1 MTDQIQTSI
10 DRLRN
15 KALELH
21 QLVVKARHENQMLLN
36 SNQALKDELDQQQ
49 TIGKNL
55 LNENERLNQVIE
67 ASKNQVVEIPFVSQ
81 GRNDEEIDELV
92 KEIFFNGRHYKLL
105 FLLAMQAPMGIP
117 PDLRTNIDFT
127 FLLKNNNAISKLQ
140 SIYFFN

>member
-67 ASKNQVVEIPFVSQ
+67 ASDNYAVSDTQ
-81 GRNDEEIDELV
+81 D
-92 KEIFFNGRHYKLL
+92 
-105 FLLAMQAPMGIP
+105 LLAMSTLQMMMKGSSTKIEKEVIP
-117 PDLRTNIDFT
+117 ADYA
-127 FLLKNNNAISKLQ
+127 AIESKLQ
-140 SIYFFN
+140 SLTDELDQLD

>member
-1 MTDQIQTSI
+1 MTEQIQSSI

-21 QLVVKARHENQMLLN
+21 QLVVKERNENQMLLS

-55 LNENERLNQVIE
+55 LIENERLNQVIE

-81 GRNDEEIDELV
+81 GRNEEEIDELV
-92 KEIFFNGRHYKLL
+92 KEIENCI
-105 FLLAMQAPMGIP
+105 AQ
-117 PDLRTNIDFT
+117 
-127 FLLKNNNAISKLQ
+127 LKQ
-140 SIYFFN
+140 